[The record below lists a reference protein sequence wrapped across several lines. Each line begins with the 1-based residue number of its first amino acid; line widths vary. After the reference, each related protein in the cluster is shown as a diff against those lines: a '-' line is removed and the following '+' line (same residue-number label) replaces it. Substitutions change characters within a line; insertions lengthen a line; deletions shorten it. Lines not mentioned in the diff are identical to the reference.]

1 MYHVPFVCPECEY
14 SELAPLSGVVE
25 GDAGV
30 WICDGCGSVYQI
42 NVEFSRLDPPRSN
55 YCENRITD
63 RRLAVNVN

>member
-14 SELAPLSGVVE
+14 SELAPLKGVVE

-42 NVEFSRLDPPRSN
+42 NIEFSQFAHPRSN
-55 YCENRITD
+55 HYENGITN
-63 RRLAVNVN
+63 RRLALN